1 MSTHP
6 SRGLRISGLRKSFGS
21 VPVLNGIDLEFA
33 PGEVHALLGANGAG
47 KSTLLGCLSGAVVP
61 SSGVITAGGRDH
73 DSFTPRS
80 AFEAGTAIIYQ
91 QFQLAA
97 TLTVADNI
105 FLGDE
110 LRTPLGTIRRGEQ
123 ERITRDLLGRLDVEL
138 DPRCIVE
145 DLTVGQQQVVEIA
158 RALRREPEV
167 LILDEPTAAL
177 GRHEVEALLDL
188 VRRLAHEHG
197 IAVVFVTHILGEV
210 MAVADHISVL
220 RGGSVLWSRPRSEV
234 ALADLVAGISPDR
247 VESSTDDERPLGAEL
262 VTLEGFQTSYCG
274 PIDLSLAQGEIV
286 GVFALLGGGRTN
298 LLETIAGA
306 RPVRGG
312 NVTIAGVPVRHA
324 TVPEAMRSGIALVA
338 SDRPRQSLFGSLTA
352 LENLLMPHYRRLSRG
367 LRRQRREAQIF
378 EDIARRIQLSPPSPA
393 SEATSFSGGNAQ
405 KMVVGRWLAGVDDV
419 RLLLLDEPT
428 QGVDVG
434 SRAQIYALLRA
445 YVADGARS
453 VLFAT
458 SDPDEAVA
466 LADRILV
473 LVDGRA
479 EAVVDPSIGE
489 PALLAL
495 AQSVDISKAHA

>member
-6 SRGLRISGLRKSFGS
+6 SGGLRISGLRKSFGS
-21 VPVLNGIDLEFA
+21 VPVLNGVDLEFA

-47 KSTLLGCLSGAVVP
+47 KSTLLGCLSGAIVP

-91 QFQLAA
+91 QFQLAS
-97 TLTVADNI
+97 TLTVADNV

-110 LRTPLGTIRRGEQ
+110 LRTPLGTVRRGEQ
-123 ERITRDLLGRLDVEL
+123 DRVTRDLLSRLDVEL
-138 DPRCIVE
+138 DPRAVVE
-145 DLTVGQQQVVEIA
+145 TLTVGQQQVVEIA

-177 GRHEVEALLDL
+177 GRHEVEALLEL
-188 VRRLAHEHG
+188 VRRLAHDQG

-210 MAVADHISVL
+210 MAVADHVSVL
-220 RGGSVLWSRPRSEV
+220 RGGSVLWSRRRSRV
-234 ALADLVAGISPDR
+234 KLHDLVAGISPER
-247 VESSTDDERPLGAEL
+247 VDSITDSARPLGDEL
-262 VTLEGFQTSYCG
+262 VRLDGLQTSYCG
-274 PIDLSLAQGEIV
+274 PIDLSIAAGEIV
-286 GVFALLGGGRTN
+286 GVFAMLGGGRTN
-298 LLETIAGA
+298 LLETLAGA

-312 NVTIAGVPVRHA
+312 TVTIAGEPARLG
-324 TVPEAMRSGIALVA
+324 TVADAMGSGFALVA
-338 SDRPRQSLFGSLTA
+338 SDRPRQSLFASLTA

-367 LRRQRREAQIF
+367 LRRQRRETQIF
-378 EDIARRIQLSPPSPA
+378 QDVARRIQLAPPAPGQ
-393 SEATSFSGGNAQ
+393 EATAFSGGNAQ
-405 KMVVGRWLAGVDDV
+405 KMVVGRWLAGIDDV

-434 SRAQIYALLRA
+434 SRSQIYGLLRV
-445 YVADGARS
+445 YVADGGRA

-473 LVDGRA
+473 LVDGHL

-489 PALLAL
+489 SALLAL